1 MSENYN
7 YKKIFNLS
15 PEENS
20 LILQNLDQKNYLE
33 NEIIPKLS
41 KLENNSKIN
50 SEIEN
55 DIYLSILLI
64 KYKNDL
70 QINIIEKIFTK
81 NEPEFSLIFN
91 YIITESLKQKEDFIK
106 KEICLI
112 MLNICFDHIYI
123 NFIKS
128 ELIKLCSIFIWVN
141 LTKEKIR
148 NMFNKDKSLLKNF
161 LALAQMNKVKK
172 GGILNSIYCCYIN
185 TLLEDILN
193 FFEKK
198 NNIEIPVS
206 FINKGIL
213 LLISFLSINNMR
225 KFLLPLLEEKH
236 FIERY
241 NIYIN
246 NEEIFDKEKSEF
258 LFNRFYYYYFYE
270 KINMNELDMIKIQ
283 NKELENIQKKLY
295 ILYPEKLSQLLNINF
310 IFSDKRKNLEELISY
325 LTKEELYILLKEQ
338 NLIFYKKEFYFDEK
352 IKNRNKLLQEIFIIK
367 YIKKINILKEI
378 LSLPLSQNELLLIPE
393 KNKFLPYYYPLTD
406 FKSSILLPKLSYVY
420 LSLYDYLLNN
430 YILYKY
436 ESAYEISI
444 DIENYIDKLDPIF
457 DPITN
462 KFLKNFK
469 GWCINAFPILDFQIL
484 NVYSP
489 LIGQEYPR
497 KVIGEILYD
506 LNGVQPEIRN
516 EWEKFKKFDMIFLI
530 YLNKD
535 LNNIIIRGAEVD
547 SLYDENNKNILL
559 NNNNEINN
567 EENLENNNIIG
578 GFKRR
583 MMVNLDPVQYTQDLK
598 NGFISN
604 LNFHIIIKRKSK
616 ENNFKSILSS
626 IKSLFKEINSFPK
639 NFLNIILNN
648 SFINKEKEYIINN
661 ISNKVDINNIKII
674 NKKLNFT
681 EKQIEAIN
689 IGLKE
694 GLNIIKGP
702 PGSGKTDIAVEI
714 INNLYLNKKNEKI
727 LIITH
732 SNNVLNDLCKK

>member
-41 KLENNSKIN
+41 KLEKNSKIN

-123 NFIKS
+123 NFLKS

-148 NMFNKDKSLLKNF
+148 NIFNKDKSLLKNF

-270 KINMNELDMIKIQ
+270 KIYMNELDMIKIQ

-393 KNKFLPYYYPLTD
+393 KNKFLPYYYPSTD

-535 LNNIIIRGAEVD
+535 LNNIIIRGAEID

-583 MMVNLDPVQYTQDLK
+583 MMVNLDPVQYTLDLK

-661 ISNKVDINNIKII
+661 ISNKVNNIKIT
-674 NKKLNFT
+674 NKKINFT
-681 EKQIEAIN
+681 EKQI
-689 IGLKE
+689 
-694 GLNIIKGP
+694 
-702 PGSGKTDIAVEI
+702 
-714 INNLYLNKKNEKI
+714 
-727 LIITH
+727 
-732 SNNVLNDLCKK
+732 

>member
-1 MSENYN
+1 
-7 YKKIFNLS
+7 
-15 PEENS
+15 
-20 LILQNLDQKNYLE
+20 
-33 NEIIPKLS
+33 
-41 KLENNSKIN
+41 
-50 SEIEN
+50 
-55 DIYLSILLI
+55 
-64 KYKNDL
+64 
-70 QINIIEKIFTK
+70 
-81 NEPEFSLIFN
+81 
-91 YIITESLKQKEDFIK
+91 
-106 KEICLI
+106 
-112 MLNICFDHIYI
+112 
-123 NFIKS
+123 
-128 ELIKLCSIFIWVN
+128 
-141 LTKEKIR
+141 
-148 NMFNKDKSLLKNF
+148 MFNKDKSLLKNF

-535 LNNIIIRGAEVD
+535 LNNIIIRGAEID